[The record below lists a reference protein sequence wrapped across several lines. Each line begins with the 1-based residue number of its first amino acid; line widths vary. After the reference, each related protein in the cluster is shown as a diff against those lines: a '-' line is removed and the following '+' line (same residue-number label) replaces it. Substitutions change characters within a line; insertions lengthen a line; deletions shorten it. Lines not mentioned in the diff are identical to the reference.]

1 MTKALDRAA
10 RSLVAWTRSNAS
22 TSAVAALI
30 GVAVARH
37 PALVLL
43 PAVALASW
51 AFADSTARRGC
62 YSGACV
68 RCGHTVSSAVILD
81 GTAEWVTGE
90 LAALGIP
97 KADVPRLLGWPA
109 SSPTPGRVSHAVFVC
124 PWCTFRGLRFHP
136 DRARLGGRL
145 PVLRQARRPG
155 RLARWAIRCRAPRA
169 RFTGIPA
176 GCPPGGYLG

>member
-68 RCGHTVSSAVILD
+68 RCGYTVRCAVILD

-97 KADVPRLLGWPA
+97 QADVPRLLGWPA
-109 SSPTPGRVSHAVFVC
+109 SSPAPGRVSHAVFVC